1 MWALELWWP
10 FFHSKG
16 LSTDGVNAKKIR
28 AEGNQE
34 RETPSVA
41 VESEPSLN
49 HPVGVLCVC

>member
-34 RETPSVA
+34 ERETPSVA
-41 VESEPSLN
+41 AESEP
-49 HPVGVLCVC
+49 